1 MLRRSKKILAVLVG
15 QLPCFHIRYYKS
27 SYVKYISIENCLTGS
42 NGGFLDDDTH
52 YNNATLKKILTR
64 FKKMA

>member
-1 MLRRSKKILAVLVG
+1 M
-15 QLPCFHIRYYKS
+15 RYYKS